1 MIWHTTGSGKSFTIV
16 TKSDGK
22 YVDAIEKLIGKQIEW
37 HDGDMSTLVVKEDDS
52 ETPRRGRGAPRRAGR
67 KDGDDRRKGKRDD
80 KRAANEN
87 TEEQAVADA
96 PAVENDERRA
106 RKDAIRT
113 ENAGRKEQRPDP
125 RPQRD
130 QRPHRRREEEND
142 ATVGFGDDMPAFM
155 KIVAKV

>member
-1 MIWHTTGSGKSFTIV
+1 
-16 TKSDGK
+16 
-22 YVDAIEKLIGKQIEW
+22 
-37 HDGDMSTLVVKEDDS
+37 MSTLVVKEDDS